1 MHLRVEKLSPDSST
15 HASRQNSPPGS
26 GPPKLKGNYSLNPP
40 FRSGRKSILSFSRK
54 GWLGG
59 GGGGGPMWGTMS
71 SYGAGIPIQESLGPK
86 IDSSKIDL
94 VFYSSE
100 VDKMR
105 TRGSWGPSG

>member
-1 MHLRVEKLSPDSST
+1 
-15 HASRQNSPPGS
+15 
-26 GPPKLKGNYSLNPP
+26 
-40 FRSGRKSILSFSRK
+40 
-54 GWLGG
+54 
-59 GGGGGPMWGTMS
+59 MWGTMS